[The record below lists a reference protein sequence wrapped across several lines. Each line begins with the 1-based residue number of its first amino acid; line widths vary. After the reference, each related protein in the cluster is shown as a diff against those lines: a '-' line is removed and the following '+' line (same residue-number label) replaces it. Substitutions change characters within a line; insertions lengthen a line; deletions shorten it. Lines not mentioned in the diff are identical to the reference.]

1 MQDDDQLLLYG
12 RNEMKVRLSR
22 AYFPTLGIY
31 NFQLEDIWNERSFC
45 TKIVIFLIL
54 RLTNDQMILF
64 LGFRGRDDSVRGRVD
79 PRRAQGHPLLGLG
92 LLQGY
97 T

>member
-31 NFQLEDIWNERSFC
+31 NFHLEDIWNERSFC
-45 TKIVIFLIL
+45 TKIVIVLNFAPF
-54 RLTNDQMILF
+54 Q
-64 LGFRGRDDSVRGRVD
+64 
-79 PRRAQGHPLLGLG
+79 
-92 LLQGY
+92 
-97 T
+97 

>member
-31 NFQLEDIWNERSFC
+31 NFHLEDIWNERSFC
-45 TKIVIFLIL
+45 TKIVIF
-54 RLTNDQMILF
+54 
-64 LGFRGRDDSVRGRVD
+64 
-79 PRRAQGHPLLGLG
+79 
-92 LLQGY
+92 
-97 T
+97 